1 MKASPLSL
9 KQERRT
15 RTREWRKLCVL
26 CAAFK
31 IINYRTVFF
40 LLTPAPTATL
50 TAIAFVLEDIF

>member
-15 RTREWRKLCVL
+15 RTREWRKFI

-50 TAIAFVLEDIF
+50 TAIAFVLEGIF